1 MNLRPLGSSG
11 LTIAPLVFGA
21 NVCGWTIDERTS
33 FEVLDAFI
41 DCGFNAIDTADI
53 YSNWIPGNSGGESET
68 IIGRWLKAR
77 PGLRERV
84 LLFTKVG
91 GDMGGPGQKGLSSR
105 WISHAVEHSLARLQ
119 TDTIDLYF
127 THFPD
132 DGTPIEE
139 TLATLDMLRDDGKV
153 RAFGAS
159 NLNVRQ
165 LSASL
170 HATWGNDLL
179 PYQVLQPEYN
189 LYQRH
194 DFESGLRDRC
204 IEADLGVVT
213 YFSLASGFLTGKYR
227 SMSDLEQSP
236 RGSSVEKYLNPRGN
250 AILHALDGVAEA
262 HSAKLAEVALAWI
275 MAQRGVTAPIASATR
290 APHVQSFARAAELT
304 LTADDLATLDQASA

>member
-1 MNLRPLGSSG
+1 MNMRPLGTSG

-41 DCGFNAIDTADI
+41 DHGFNAIDTADV
-53 YSNWIPGNSGGESET
+53 YSNWVPGNSGGESET

-91 GDMGGPGQKGLSSR
+91 GDMGGAGQKGLSSR
-105 WISHAVEHSLARLQ
+105 WIGHAIKHSLARLQ
-119 TDTIDLYF
+119 TETIDLYF

-132 DGTPIEE
+132 DTTPIEE
-139 TLATLDMLRDDGKV
+139 TLATLDMLRDDGKI

-159 NLNVRQ
+159 NLDVRQ
-165 LSASL
+165 LSGSL
-170 HATWGNDLL
+170 DATWGNDLL

-189 LYQRH
+189 LYHRH
-194 DFESGLRDRC
+194 TFEGALRERC
-204 IEADLGVVT
+204 IEAELGVVT

-227 SMSDLEQSP
+227 SSADLKQSQ
-236 RGSSVEKYLNPRGN
+236 RGGSVEKYLNPRGES
-250 AILHALDGVAEA
+250 ILGALDQVAETHA
-262 HSAKLAEVALAWI
+262 AQPAEVALAWI
-275 MAQRGVTAPIASATR
+275 MAQRGVTAPIASATTV
-290 APHVQSFARAAELT
+290 AQVQSFARAVDLT
-304 LTADDLATLDQASA
+304 LSAEDLAVLDRASA